1 MDGLPSLLMQAAAS
15 AATADGVAPPP
26 APTPQAT
33 EAATKSEDTT
43 EIEGTDQSKE
53 ENNESDAKEE
63 TSEGREEKKDG
74 EQASAPS
81 LPQGIDNVP
90 LGGNS
95 VALNQML
102 AGMNNPP
109 SQVMSLR
116 TSEKSSS
123 LSDSLGEEQKKQ
135 PLRRGKWTP
144 EEEAYANRLIQEFK
158 AGLLPLT
165 DGTTLRTFLSKLLN
179 CDPMRISKKF
189 VGSNCIGKQVFRRRG
204 VDVNNLTPEQIQQTR
219 LELSELE
226 KKFLDRVSRSK
237 SKSSSSSRSK
247 SAGGMAGAGGGGGAM
262 NRSAAAAGRALLQS
276 NKPPAQAG
284 GAGGLLAQLQTRQP
298 GMFDNS
304 TAGSYLANA
313 GVGNQGG
320 IGMANSAS
328 INNLMLQTGLNRDQ
342 IAQLASTQMA
352 SSASLANLLGKQR
365 SFDGLMSL
373 DFQSM
378 QSIDN
383 LANLIQAGMPNQVP
397 KAEMKNMDWGSQ
409 GITNKVPAAA
419 GLQGASFNNLAT
431 AANLQ
436 GSLNNLV
443 RTLSANRNGSDG
455 SGGSRGLG
463 LGAAQGSLSVNQANA
478 NFGNIMP
485 NNNLLQQP
493 SFNANA
499 NLGNL
504 LGMGNNIGT
513 GGGSGDL
520 QSFLQNLQN
529 NNNNNNGGNA
539 NYGQN
544 TNMNP
549 LSQQL
554 NNPLLQQLNNNGSN
568 PFLAMAQQQ
577 QLLGGLQL
585 QQNGLGALG
594 GIGNVPAGGMNN
606 IGGNFNLSGGN
617 IGGNL
622 GVGNLNQNQNT
633 ANLLQQLLSQ
643 QQMSSQNQGR
653 GMAGNKRSLD
663 DAGEGG
669 GPAKKASV

>member
-1 MDGLPSLLMQAAAS
+1 MQAAAS
-15 AATADGVAPPP
+15 AASADGVPMHQAPEG
-26 APTPQAT
+26 AVKL
-33 EAATKSEDTT
+33 EEDSTD
-43 EIEGTDQSKE
+43 IEG
-53 ENNESDAKEE
+53 NAKEE
-63 TSEGREEKKDG
+63 TSEDRKEKRG
-74 EQASAPS
+74 GEEQAAAPS
-81 LPQGIDNVP
+81 LLPGINNVP

-109 SQVMSLR
+109 SQVISLR

-123 LSDSLGEEQKKQ
+123 LSDSVGEEQKKQ

-204 VDVNNLTPEQIQQTR
+204 ADVNNLTPDQVQQTR

-237 SKSSSSSRSK
+237 SSKSSSSRSK
-247 SAGGMAGAGGGGGAM
+247 SAGGMSGAGVGGAM
-262 NRSAAAAGRALLQS
+262 NRSAAAAGRALLQP

-304 TAGSYLANA
+304 TAGPYLANA
-313 GVGNQGG
+313 GGGNQGG
-320 IGMANSAS
+320 LGLANSAS
-328 INNLMLQTGLNRDQ
+328 INNLMMQTGLSRDQ
-342 IAQLASTQMA
+342 IAQLASTQMT

-383 LANLIQAGMPNQVP
+383 LASLIQAGMPNQVP
-397 KAEMKNMDWGSQ
+397 KAEMRNMDWGSQ
-409 GITNKVPAAA
+409 GVTNQMPAAS
-419 GLQGASFNNLAT
+419 GLQGSSLNNLAT

-443 RTLSANRNGSDG
+443 RTLSGNRNA
-455 SGGSRGLG
+455 SGGSRGSGNGG
-463 LGAAQGSLSVNQANA
+463 LGVAQGSLSANQANA
-478 NFGNIMP
+478 NFGNLMP
-485 NNNLLQQP
+485 NNNLLQQQ
-493 SFNANA
+493 SFNPNA

-504 LGMGNNIGT
+504 LQMGNNIGNN
-513 GGGSGDL
+513 GGGNGSGEL

-529 NNNNNNGGNA
+529 SNNNNNAGNA
-539 NYGQN
+539 ANFGQN
-544 TNMNP
+544 ANFNP

-554 NNPLLQQLNNNGSN
+554 NNPLMQQLNNNGGN
-568 PFLAMAQQQ
+568 PFMAMAQQHQQQ
-577 QLLGGLQL
+577 QLLGGMQLQ

-594 GIGNVPAGGMNN
+594 GMGNVGGMNSM
-606 IGGNFNLSGGN
+606 GGNFNLGGGN
-617 IGGNL
+617 MGGNL
-622 GVGNLNQNQNT
+622 GVGNFNQNQNT
-633 ANLLQQLLSQ
+633 ANLLQQLLAQ
-643 QQMSSQNQGR
+643 QQMSSQNQGG

-663 DAGEGG
+663 DAAEDG
-669 GPAKKASV
+669 GPSKKASV

>member
-1 MDGLPSLLMQAAAS
+1 MQAAAS
-15 AATADGVAPPP
+15 AASADGVAAPP
-26 APTPQAT
+26 APVEKPQAPD
-33 EAATKSEDTT
+33 AAARLEEDT
-43 EIEGTDQSKE
+43 
-53 ENNESDAKEE
+53 ENNSASRIKEE
-63 TSEGREEKKDG
+63 TSEEEKNDG
-74 EQASAPS
+74 EEQASAPS
-81 LPQGIDNVP
+81 LPPPSINNAP

-109 SQVMSLR
+109 QVMSLR
-116 TSEKSSS
+116 NSEKSSS
-123 LSDSLGEEQKKQ
+123 LSDSMGEEQKKQ

-204 VDVNNLTPEQIQQTR
+204 ADVNNLTPEQVQQTR

-237 SKSSSSSRSK
+237 SSKSSSSSRSK
-247 SAGGMAGAGGGGGAM
+247 SSGGMAAAGIGSSM

-276 NKPPAQAG
+276 NKPPAPAG

-304 TAGSYLANA
+304 TAGSYLANNGA
-313 GVGNQGG
+313 GNQGG
-320 IGMANSAS
+320 IGLANSAS
-328 INNLMLQTGLNRDQ
+328 INNLMMQTGLNRDQ

-397 KAEMKNMDWGSQ
+397 KAEMRNMDWGSQ
-409 GITNKVPAAA
+409 GIPNKAPAPS
-419 GLQGASFNNLAT
+419 GLHGSSLNNLAT

-443 RTLSANRNGSDG
+443 RTLSGNRNGSGG
-455 SGGSRGLG
+455 SGGSGG
-463 LGAAQGSLSVNQANA
+463 NFGAAQGSLSANQANA
-478 NFGNIMP
+478 NFGNLLP

-493 SFNANA
+493 SFNPNA
-499 NLGNL
+499 NFGNL
-504 LGMGNNIGT
+504 LQGIGNNNVG
-513 GGGSGDL
+513 GGGSGEL
-520 QSFLQNLQN
+520 QSLLQNLQGN
-529 NNNNNNGGNA
+529 NNTNN
-539 NYGQN
+539 
-544 TNMNP
+544 
-549 LSQQL
+549 
-554 NNPLLQQLNNNGSN
+554 
-568 PFLAMAQQQ
+568 
-577 QLLGGLQL
+577 
-585 QQNGLGALG
+585 
-594 GIGNVPAGGMNN
+594 
-606 IGGNFNLSGGN
+606 
-617 IGGNL
+617 
-622 GVGNLNQNQNT
+622 
-633 ANLLQQLLSQ
+633 
-643 QQMSSQNQGR
+643 
-653 GMAGNKRSLD
+653 AGNGKSLVPYFD
-663 DAGEGG
+663 F
-669 GPAKKASV
+669 

>member
-1 MDGLPSLLMQAAAS
+1 MQAAAS
-15 AATADGVAPPP
+15 AASADGVAAPP
-26 APTPQAT
+26 AAPPQPQAP

-53 ENNESDAKEE
+53 ENNKSDAKEE
-63 TSEGREEKKDG
+63 TSEGKEEKEDG
-74 EQASAPS
+74 EKASAPPS
-81 LPQGIDNVP
+81 IPPVSDNVPP

-95 VALNQML
+95 AALNQML

-123 LSDSLGEEQKKQ
+123 LSDSLGGEEQKKQ

-204 VDVNNLTPEQIQQTR
+204 VDVNNLTPEQVQQTR

-237 SKSSSSSRSK
+237 SSKSSSSSRSK
-247 SAGGMAGAGGGGGAM
+247 SSGGMSGGGSGGAM

-276 NKPPAQAG
+276 NKPAAQAG
-284 GAGGLLAQLQTRQP
+284 DAGGLLAQLQSRQP

-313 GVGNQGG
+313 GAGNQGVG
-320 IGMANSAS
+320 GVANSAS

-342 IAQLASTQMA
+342 IAKLASSQMV

-397 KAEMKNMDWGSQ
+397 KAEMKNMDWGAQGQ
-409 GITNKVPAAA
+409 GIANKMPAAA
-419 GLQGASFNNLAT
+419 GLRGSLNNLAT

-443 RTLSANRNGSDG
+443 RTLPQNRNGSGG
-455 SGGSRGLG
+455 SGSRGL
-463 LGAAQGSLSVNQANA
+463 LGAAQGSLNVNHANA

-493 SFNANA
+493 SFNPNA
-499 NLGNL
+499 SLQNL
-504 LGMGNNIGT
+504 LGMGNNNQQ
-513 GGGSGDL
+513 GGGNGDL

-529 NNNNNNGGNA
+529 NNNNGGNGKFA
-539 NYGQN
+539 VQI
-544 TNMNP
+544 P
-549 LSQQL
+549 
-554 NNPLLQQLNNNGSN
+554 
-568 PFLAMAQQQ
+568 
-577 QLLGGLQL
+577 
-585 QQNGLGALG
+585 
-594 GIGNVPAGGMNN
+594 
-606 IGGNFNLSGGN
+606 
-617 IGGNL
+617 
-622 GVGNLNQNQNT
+622 
-633 ANLLQQLLSQ
+633 
-643 QQMSSQNQGR
+643 
-653 GMAGNKRSLD
+653 
-663 DAGEGG
+663 
-669 GPAKKASV
+669 

>member
-1 MDGLPSLLMQAAAS
+1 MSVCDVVTDRVMSPHHHIRIIYELISCAVVLPLIRTTPLLSLPLSLTTIISLAFLHDLSSHVNFSLPSLLMQAAAS
-15 AATADGVAPPP
+15 AASADGVVAPP
-26 APTPQAT
+26 APEKPQAP
-33 EAATKSEDTT
+33 EAAARLEEDT
-43 EIEGTDQSKE
+43 E
-53 ENNESDAKEE
+53 ENSASVTKKD
-63 TSEGREEKKDG
+63 TSEEEKNDG
-74 EQASAPS
+74 EESAPS
-81 LPQGIDNVP
+81 LPPSINNVP

-95 VALNQML
+95 AALNQML

-109 SQVMSLR
+109 NQVMSLR

-123 LSDSLGEEQKKQ
+123 LPDSMGEEQKKQ

-189 VGSNCIGKQVFRRRG
+189 VGSNCIGKVVFRRRG
-204 VDVNNLTPEQIQQTR
+204 ADVNNLTPEQVQQTR

-237 SKSSSSSRSK
+237 SSKSSSSRRSK
-247 SAGGMAGAGGGGGAM
+247 SAGGMAAAGIGSSM

-276 NKPPAQAG
+276 NKAPAQAAG
-284 GAGGLLAQLQTRQP
+284 GDGGLLAQLQTRQP

-313 GVGNQGG
+313 GAGNQGG
-320 IGMANSAS
+320 MGMANSAS
-328 INNLMLQTGLNRDQ
+328 INNLMMQTGLNRDQ

-397 KAEMKNMDWGSQ
+397 KAEMRNMDWGSQ
-409 GITNKVPAAA
+409 GLTNKVTAPS
-419 GLQGASFNNLAT
+419 GLHGSLNNLAT

-436 GSLNNLV
+436 GSLTNLV
-443 RTLSANRNGSDG
+443 RTLSNNRNASGG
-455 SGGSRGLG
+455 SGGSGGG
-463 LGAAQGSLSVNQANA
+463 LGAAQSLRANQANA
-478 NFGNIMP
+478 NFGSLLP

-493 SFNANA
+493 SFNPNA
-499 NLGNL
+499 NIGNL
-504 LGMGNNIGT
+504 LQGIGNNSGG

-520 QSFLQNLQN
+520 QSLLQNLQSN
-529 NNNNNNGGNA
+529 NNANN
-539 NYGQN
+539 
-544 TNMNP
+544 
-549 LSQQL
+549 
-554 NNPLLQQLNNNGSN
+554 
-568 PFLAMAQQQ
+568 
-577 QLLGGLQL
+577 
-585 QQNGLGALG
+585 
-594 GIGNVPAGGMNN
+594 
-606 IGGNFNLSGGN
+606 
-617 IGGNL
+617 
-622 GVGNLNQNQNT
+622 
-633 ANLLQQLLSQ
+633 
-643 QQMSSQNQGR
+643 
-653 GMAGNKRSLD
+653 AGNGTSLVPKFD
-663 DAGEGG
+663 F
-669 GPAKKASV
+669 